1 MVSLCHIGG
10 YEGDRFSQSNLLE
23 RGIICLWY
31 GLFSVYFLEPF
42 PYGLLDKL
50 RSAVVPIPARL
61 YDLVDALDEVA
72 RARHLIDNEDLSLFL
87 RFLSWSM
94 STIYIY
100 VWMMLCALYTKVE
113 LNMLFPFIG
122 NIISSILFVSMAGI
136 SYIITLKVIRTYHK
150 LTTKSSYWKRKG
162 NTHFPISCGFSLT
175 FIIIYI
181 ILSFSH

>member
-1 MVSLCHIGG
+1 MNYNFSVETIKDIDGLFEWLFISL
-10 YEGDRFSQSNLLE
+10 NLLQAT
-23 RGIICLWY
+23 
-31 GLFSVYFLEPF
+31 LFQFFTWFVGAPNGSVYFIIKLMGATLF
-42 PYGLLDKL
+42 PPMVILLIWIY
-50 RSAVVPIPARL
+50 S
-61 YDLVDALDEVA
+61 
-72 RARHLIDNEDLSLFL
+72 HLIDNEDLSLFL

-162 NTHFPISCGFSLT
+162 NTHVPILCGIFLT
-175 FIIIYI
+175 YI
-181 ILSFSH
+181 ITDTILSLSH